1 MAMLLML
8 RGMAW
13 VFLSVALIAA
23 LDWLTT
29 WFPKDSVEGVNLT
42 WANAD
47 EPETRRKRK
56 TTVPPKNRLAP
67 YFAGLELELGK

>member
-8 RGMAW
+8 RGTAW
-13 VFLSVALIAA
+13 VFLSVALIGA

-29 WFPKDSVEGVNLT
+29 WLPKDNAEGVNVV

-47 EPETRRKRK
+47 DPGTRRKSKRA
-56 TTVPPKNRLAP
+56 VPPKNRLVP
-67 YFAGLELELGK
+67 CLAGLKL